1 MSSKG
6 WICKGVASDGQ
17 QHSNQNPQG
26 KHEAYENFGNDCVM
40 CGLKKEQVNGSKNKP
55 PAKVIAGTAI
65 LGALFVFGLGA
76 YNLLKDESTPISN
89 DYSDTNNTTPS
100 KSNSGKT
107 IKSPVI
113 KGFRTLSEVS
123 SVPAMTTRYG
133 GSTSFAPLRSEQI
146 ENTIEETHEGFK
158 LTYTEPAPG
167 EKPGSGKGIEM
178 LIEGQLSFS
187 QSSRSVKDKEFKRA
201 KNRGF
206 SLKQVPV
213 AIDGIALYVKQDF
226 PVPELTLS
234 QVKDIFTG
242 KITNWSEL
250 GGPNVDIKPFSRDP
264 NDGGTPDFF
273 QEKILQKE
281 SFGNS
286 VEPYIRD
293 TTTSI
298 HQVVTT
304 PGGISYATASE
315 VCNQN
320 MIKTV
325 PLAKNRNQTYVS
337 PCEGSKVN
345 LEEFANNA
353 YPLARRLFV
362 VIKED
367 GNRDHQAGVAYANM
381 LLSDEGQQLVKES
394 GLVPLINKE

>member
-1 MSSKG
+1 MSYKS

-17 QHSNQNPQG
+17 QHSNQNPLG
-26 KHEAYENFGNDCVM
+26 KHEAYENFGDDCVI
-40 CGLKKEQVNGSKNKP
+40 CGLKKEQVNGIKSKP
-55 PAKVIAGTAI
+55 PVKLTAGVAI
-65 LGALFVFGLGA
+65 LGVLLAFGLGTHQ
-76 YNLLKDESTPISN
+76 LLGSKPADTTDNSQIRVDTPASEKIN
-89 DYSDTNNTTPS
+89 NPIEPLIIPDYP
-100 KSNSGKT
+100 
-107 IKSPVI
+107 
-113 KGFRTLSEVS
+113 TLSEVPN
-123 SVPAMTTRYG
+123 VPTMIVRYG
-133 GSTSFAPLRSEQI
+133 GSTSFAPLRSETI
-146 ENTIEETHEGFK
+146 ENTIKEAHQGFR

-187 QSSRSVKDKEFKRA
+187 QSSRSVKDKEFQRA

-206 SLKQVPV
+206 TLKEVPV
-213 AIDGIALYVKQDF
+213 AIDGIALYVKEDF

-273 QEKILQKE
+273 QDKILQQE
-281 SFGNS
+281 SFGS
-286 VEPYIRD
+286 TVKPYIRD

-298 HQVVTT
+298 RQVVTT
-304 PGGISYATASE
+304 PGGIGYATASE
-315 VCNQN
+315 VCDQN

-325 PLAKNRNQTYVS
+325 PLAKDRSQVYVS
-337 PCEGSKVN
+337 PCEGDRVN
-345 LEEFANNA
+345 LEDFANNA

-394 GLVPLINKE
+394 GLVPLINK